1 MPVARRAY
9 STNGRTPLSL
19 SLSSLFNELKRKPQS
34 RSIGWQSEVITI
46 SLGAANRE
54 KEPFL
59 ASIPLFLSSFFFSRS
74 RSFSGDFLAFSTLFF
89 CCCCLF
95 ISPATVATTTA
106 SSTFP
111 PLLSIDHLPN
121 LRESVLQSSLSFL
134 TAFLFADDRTRK
146 NAGKEHHTVQHH
158 HHCCPRCCCLP
169 IIFRSI
175 FSCSH
180 NFMTALLPLLPPL
193 LPSFLL
199 LIRLQPICTQSM
211 NLAADRPLAK
221 LLINPMQQPHQ
232 PHQWNIM
239 GWPAKQQPYFSK
251 IKHSVLRD

>member
-1 MPVARRAY
+1 M
-9 STNGRTPLSL
+9 
-19 SLSSLFNELKRKPQS
+19 
-34 RSIGWQSEVITI
+34 
-46 SLGAANRE
+46 
-54 KEPFL
+54 
-59 ASIPLFLSSFFFSRS
+59 
-74 RSFSGDFLAFSTLFF
+74 AFSTLFF

-106 SSTFP
+106 SSTFS

-158 HHCCPRCCCLP
+158 HQCCCCLP

-193 LPSFLL
+193 FPPLFPPFFL

-221 LLINPMQQPHQ
+221 LLINPM

-251 IKHSVLRD
+251 IKHSVLRR